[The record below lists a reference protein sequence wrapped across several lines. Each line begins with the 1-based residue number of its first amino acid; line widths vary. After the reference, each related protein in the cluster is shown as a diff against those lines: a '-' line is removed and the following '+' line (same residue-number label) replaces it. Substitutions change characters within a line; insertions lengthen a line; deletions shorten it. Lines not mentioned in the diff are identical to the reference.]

1 MTNEK
6 LRTDLKNNA
15 EKRSY
20 ELNEK
25 IVNIILLYVEEIV
38 NDIKAI
44 KKKKGR
50 IKYDAI

>member
-1 MTNEK
+1 MTIEK

-44 KKKKGR
+44 KKEREDK
-50 IKYDAI
+50 I